1 MLKAPAA
8 STCRLCGAS
17 LERVFCD
24 LGKSPLANSYLRPE
38 DRDAMEPFF
47 PLRALLCD
55 RCLLVQLDEVATPEA
70 VFSDYAYFS
79 SYSSSWLDH
88 SRRLADGLVDRFGL
102 RPEHLVVEL
111 ASNDGYLL
119 QYVADRGVRVLGI
132 EPAANVAEVARERGV
147 PTRVEFFG
155 EQTARAL
162 RAQAPADVLLG
173 LNVLAHVP
181 DLNDFVAGMAV
192 ALADQGVAVIEFP
205 HLLHLIEQLQFDT
218 IYHEHFSYFSFLT
231 ARRVLDR
238 HGLDVFDVEELPSH
252 GGSLRLFV
260 HHSATGGHERS
271 PRVDELA
278 GREEEAGMDSIDGH
292 AGFAERV
299 ERDKRAILTFL
310 IGLREQGLRVA
321 AYGAP
326 AKGNTMLNYCGIGPE
341 LVEFT
346 VDRNPHKQ
354 GRYLPG
360 SEIPIHAPE
369 ALAEARPDVVLIL
382 PWNLAGEIVE
392 QLAYVREWGGRFA
405 ARTPEM
411 ALLP

>member
-1 MLKAPAA
+1 MKVPAL
-8 STCRLCGAS
+8 SLCRLCGAP
-17 LERVFCD
+17 LERTFCD
-24 LGKSPLANSYLRPE
+24 LGKSPFANSYLTE
-38 DRDAMEPFF
+38 DELGAMEPFY
-47 PLRALLCD
+47 PLRARVCD
-55 RCLLVQLDEVATPEA
+55 ECLLVQVEEFETPEA

-79 SYSSSWLDH
+79 SYSRSWLEH
-88 SRRLADGLVDRFGL
+88 SRRLADGLVERFGL
-102 RPEHLVVEL
+102 GPEHLVVEL

-119 QYVADRGVRVLGI
+119 QYVGERGVRVLGI
-132 EPAANVAEVARERGV
+132 EPAANVAEAARERGV

-260 HHSATGGHERS
+260 HHSATGGH
-271 PRVDELA
+271 
-278 GREEEAGMDSIDGH
+278 
-292 AGFAERV
+292 
-299 ERDKRAILTFL
+299 
-310 IGLREQGLRVA
+310 
-321 AYGAP
+321 
-326 AKGNTMLNYCGIGPE
+326 
-341 LVEFT
+341 
-346 VDRNPHKQ
+346 
-354 GRYLPG
+354 
-360 SEIPIHAPE
+360 
-369 ALAEARPDVVLIL
+369 
-382 PWNLAGEIVE
+382 
-392 QLAYVREWGGRFA
+392 
-405 ARTPEM
+405 
-411 ALLP
+411 